1 MTKDVVLI
9 LESITYSGKSIGD
22 DIRIEIKTTGK
33 PKRFDEQIKRGTTK
47 NLNKEIETRRIEGQ
61 SFTLPVTI
69 KIIEKDRKLN
79 DIGVTEEKI
88 EIDTSKSHTL
98 NKVYRMKVVESRWVL
113 KKPEAFF
120 DVALKIQ
127 VKDRFYYI
135 RELEQGWLNVTIAN
149 KEVAIPSFLKVK
161 LLREKSKLQHF
172 TILEGS
178 YKGKEARVKFDD
190 DGSSFLDEGNPY
202 TDAVTMIYSISKK
215 ILTVNNKN
223 YKTRDYKESQLSKGL
238 YEVQLP
244 DYPHAGGGPYMDV
257 AKKAKVWF
265 RIGKDGE
272 RYIHTGTYSLGCITL
287 TENSRWDALCS
298 VLIRSRAGDG
308 RSIAVLKVID

>member
-1 MTKDVVLI
+1 MAKDVVLT
-9 LESITYSGKSIGD
+9 LESIAYSGKSIGD

-33 PKRFDEQIKRGTTK
+33 PKYFDTQIKNGETK
-47 NLNKEIETRRIEGQ
+47 KLNKEVEVRRIEGL
-61 SFTLPVTI
+61 SFAMPMTV

-79 DIGVTEEKI
+79 DVGGIEEKI
-88 EIDTSKSHTL
+88 KIDTSQPHTL
-98 NKVYRMKVVESRWVL
+98 DKVYRIKVVESRWAL

-120 DVALKIQ
+120 DVTLKIQ
-127 VKDRFYYI
+127 VKDRFHYI
-135 RELEQGWLNVTIAN
+135 RDIDEGWLNVTIAN
-149 KEVAIPSFLKVK
+149 TKVALHSFLKVK
-161 LLREKSKLQHF
+161 LQREKSKLQYF

-178 YKGKEARVKFDD
+178 YKGKEAQVKFDD

-215 ILTVNNKN
+215 ILTVNDKN

-238 YEVQLP
+238 YEVQLH
-244 DYPHAGGGPYMDV
+244 DYPHAGGEPYMDV

-287 TENSRWDALCS
+287 IENHKWDGLYS
-298 VLIRSRAGDG
+298 VLVRSRTRDD
-308 RSIAVLKVID
+308 RSIAVLKVVD